1 MPFQIRRNKIFGT
14 ISPVLKLNKQENTNF
29 FLSKDCH
36 NKFLNLTKAFNMAK
50 RYREGT
56 GTKKKNK
63 WVIISKLIQ
72 SYHSLELP
80 FEQVYNENV
89 GSSSVNSFEVTSS
102 SILPKRPKG
111 KSSSEQQPLEKA
123 VKDSSKLSSLTTS
136 NLLTV
141 EIPNTFRPVIQ
152 QFLLFRKMLM

>member
-36 NKFLNLTKAFNMAK
+36 NKWPKDIEKELELRRVWWWKKYTK
-50 RYREGT
+50 
-56 GTKKKNK
+56 
-63 WVIISKLIQ
+63 SSQQ
-72 SYHSLELP
+72 SSELP

-123 VKDSSKLSSLTTS
+123 VKDSSKSSSLTTS